1 MSDDRATRRAAAKL
15 REQRHNDEDTTVSS
29 SSSTASSRRGDD
41 DDDSDAPKANKW
53 KNAFQRDVIWE
64 KVHFLCSNT
73 NNGCCYSSLIGIIGW
88 VDDN

>member
-29 SSSTASSRRGDD
+29 SSSTASSRRDD